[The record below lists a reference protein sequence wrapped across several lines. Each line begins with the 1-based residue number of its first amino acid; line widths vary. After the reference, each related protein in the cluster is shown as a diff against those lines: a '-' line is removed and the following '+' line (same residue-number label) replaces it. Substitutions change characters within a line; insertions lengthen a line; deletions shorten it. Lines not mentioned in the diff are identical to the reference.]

1 MDINIP
7 YMEKSIDP
15 RNIEIFVEVC
25 RQQSFSKAASVL
37 KLPNSHVSR
46 RVKELEVQ
54 LAMRLINRTTRRFEL
69 TEVGQVYAQKCADA
83 FRRITAA
90 NQYIESI
97 KGVPQGV
104 LKVIV
109 PHDLGIYLCGCL
121 AKAFHENYP
130 EVHLEIVL
138 KNRAGL
144 EDYADAD
151 VVIDV
156 GVTFAPQTFKQVR
169 IFETYRQFYGGAD
182 FVRQYG
188 PFKSIKKLEGCPMIG
203 IYSERGDISAT
214 DLRLINHENGR
225 RYEVKPVTVMDIN
238 SLGAMKE
245 LAKQNIGLCILP
257 PFIVRKELENGELI
271 PVLANWRSDNVS
283 VFAVYDSNKADS
295 PKVKVFVDMMRELL
309 SQASE

>member
-1 MDINIP
+1 
-7 YMEKSIDP
+7 MEKNIDP

-25 RQQSFSKAASVL
+25 RQQSFSKAASVM

-46 RVKELEVQ
+46 RVKDLEEQ

-69 TEVGQVYAQKCADA
+69 TDVGQVYAQKCADA
-83 FRRITAA
+83 FRSITAA

-104 LKVIV
+104 LKVIL
-109 PHDLGIYLCGCL
+109 PHDLGIHLCGCL
-121 AKAFHENYP
+121 AKAFYEHYP
-130 EVHLEIVL
+130 EVYL
-138 KNRAGL
+138 KLVFKNKADL

-188 PFKSIKKLEGCPMIG
+188 PFKSIKQLESCPLIG

-214 DLRLINHENGR
+214 DLRLINHESGR
-225 RYEVKPVTVMDIN
+225 RYELKPTTVMDIN
-238 SLGAMKE
+238 NLSAMKE
-245 LAKQNIGLCILP
+245 LAKQNIGLSILP
-257 PFIVRKELENGELI
+257 PFIVKTELESGELL
-271 PVLANWRSDNVS
+271 PVLAKWRSDSVS
-283 VFAVYDSNKADS
+283 VFAVYDFNKANS
-295 PKVKVFVDMMRELL
+295 PKVKLFVEMIKGLL
-309 SQASE
+309 SQPSE